1 MYAIIETGGKQ
12 YRVQLGQV
20 IQIEKLGGPEG
31 SESPV
36 HSQVQFQQVL
46 LLKPEGES
54 VFLGKPILE
63 GARVEAEV
71 LGQGRGEK
79 IVMVKMKRRKQYR
92 RTQGHR
98 QYYTQVLITAIDN
111 GQGTRVELTAEQKLA
126 SSKQFQSHLK
136 PKGAPF
142 HAPVL
147 GSRKRRAA
155 QAEALRSQ
163 DGT

>member
-1 MYAIIETGGKQ
+1 MYAIIETGSKQ

-20 IQIEKLGGPEG
+20 IQIEKLAGPEG
-31 SESPV
+31 SESPI
-36 HSQVQFQQVL
+36 HSEVEFNQVL
-46 LLKPEGES
+46 LLKPEGDTL
-54 VFLGKPILE
+54 FLGKPFLE

-71 LGQGRGEK
+71 VGQGRGEK
-79 IVMVKMKRRKQYR
+79 ILIVKMKRRKQYR

-111 GQGTRVELTAEQKLA
+111 GQGTRVALSPEQKLE

-136 PKGAPF
+136 PKGAPS

-147 GSRKRRAA
+147 GSKKRRRL
-155 QAEALRSQ
+155 QAIQ
-163 DGT
+163 NP